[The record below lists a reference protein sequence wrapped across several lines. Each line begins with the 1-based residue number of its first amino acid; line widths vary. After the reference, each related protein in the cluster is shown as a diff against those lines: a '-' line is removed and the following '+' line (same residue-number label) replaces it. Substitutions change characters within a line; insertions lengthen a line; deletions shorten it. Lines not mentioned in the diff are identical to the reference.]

1 MYNYYIDQK
10 LKKEREL
17 KEKAQILSEIK
28 KEKRKSKKNNIKIK
42 KIRKNG

>member
-1 MYNYYIDQK
+1 MYNYNIEK
-10 LKKEREL
+10 KMKKEREL
-17 KEKAQILSEIK
+17 KEKAQILSEVK